1 MAAIVTLGLDPE
13 YGGTVFGPFQS
24 TTVVLGSE
32 PSQCTITLHEGMGVR
47 STHAQLIVQ
56 PDGVCVLQPT
66 DIAGPVYIFG
76 PKGPERLRGAARLG
90 QGESFAL
97 VAADGVRFTIGVQHQ
112 TVTATPASARP
123 IGAGRL
129 SAPALVAEAKRQLDA
144 TAQTVGPVA
153 TARKAGYQ
161 AKSGALFNPQK
172 VVGVLF
178 ILGFMAVISCGGMV
192 GLGGLAGFLK
202 RFIR

>member
-1 MAAIVTLGLDPE
+1 MAAIVTLGLDPQ

-24 TTVVLGSE
+24 TTIVLGSE

-90 QGESFAL
+90 HGESFAL
-97 VAADGVRFTIGVQHQ
+97 VASDGIRFTVGVVQQ
-112 TVTATPASARP
+112 TFTATPASARP

-129 SAPALVAEAKRQLDA
+129 SAPALVAEAKRQIDA
-144 TAQTVGPVA
+144 TAQTIGPVA
-153 TARKAGYQ
+153 TARKAGYR
-161 AKSGALFNPQK
+161 AKTGAMFQPRQL
-172 VVGVLF
+172 VGVVF
-178 ILGFMAVISCGGMV
+178 ILGFMAIMSCGGMV

-202 RFIR
+202 RFIH